1 MDKRVIWAHRILFS
15 AGVIMLSASLV
26 YYLIRWGSL
35 PEEIGVHFDG
45 KGQYNVVDAK
55 FYGFYPHL
63 IGGIITA
70 GIAVAGHFVKS
81 RSTGLGLD
89 EKGEELFRSE
99 LILTLDIFLLY
110 WSGLFSLWSYS
121 VAMQIPLDNGIVGS
135 ISQILGIL
143 MLIGIVLQI
152 VTCIRHRVEKEKKEK
167 AENALGHR
175 LCRLIAWLLA
185 AGGLLILAECYGRLP
200 SDPQL
205 YLDPDYRG
213 LAYFA
218 NFGAYYDKRLLLIPH
233 GIIIF
238 LLAVLEVIQARVK
251 NDRKDIV
258 LLMDRLKV
266 ICSVFFIWWNM
277 LLDIEEGIGVISV
290 GLFLI
295 LCTVSFV
302 LFAAGRKKQGE
313 H

>member
-35 PEEIGVHFDG
+35 PEEIGVHFDWN
-45 KGQYNVVDAK
+45 GQYNVVDAK

-70 GIAVAGHFVKS
+70 GIAVAGYFIKS

-110 WSGLFSLWSYS
+110 WTGLFSLWSYS
-121 VAMQIPLDNGIVGS
+121 VAVQIPLDNGLIKNY
-135 ISQILGIL
+135 SQILGIL
-143 MLIGIVLQI
+143 ILIGIVLQI
-152 VTCIRHRVEKEKKEK
+152 AACIRHRVKKEKKDK
-167 AENALGHR
+167 TENALGHR

-185 AGGLLILAECYGRLP
+185 VGGLLILAEIYGRLP
-200 SDPQL
+200 ADPQL

-218 NFGAYYDKRLLLIPH
+218 NLGAFCDKRLLLIPH
-233 GIIIF
+233 GIIIL
-238 LLAVLEVIQARVK
+238 LLAILEVISARAK
-251 NDRKDIV
+251 KDRRDIV
-258 LLMDRLKV
+258 LLTDRLKV
-266 ICSVFFIWWNM
+266 ICSVFFIWWN
-277 LLDIEEGIGVISV
+277 LLLEIEEGIGVISA
-290 GLFLI
+290 GLFLT